1 MKILF
6 QRRSISYS
14 IAKGEVTRVMRGEDL
29 DSIFETVCL
38 IRILD
43 GHPTLLLEPT
53 SLFPEINN
61 AEVSSWTSP
70 NYIFILRRDGDAG
83 RAIFVD
89 SFDRRL
95 SND

>member
-14 IAKGEVTRVMRGEDL
+14 ITKSEVTRVMRGEEL
-29 DSIFETVCL
+29 DNIFETVFL
-38 IRILD
+38 VRILD

-53 SLFPEINN
+53 NLFPEINY
-61 AEVSSWTSP
+61 AAVSSWIKP
-70 NYIFILRRDGDAG
+70 NYIFILQRDGDAG
-83 RAIFVD
+83 RALLVD

-95 SND
+95 AYD

>member
-14 IAKGEVTRVMRGEDL
+14 ITKSEVTRVIRGEEL
-29 DSIFETVCL
+29 DTILEAVFLV
-38 IRILD
+38 RILD

-53 SLFPEINN
+53 NLFPEIKN
-61 AEVSSWTSP
+61 ATVSSWTKP
-70 NYIFILRRDGDAG
+70 NYIFILQRDGDAG

-95 SND
+95 VYE

>member
-14 IAKGEVTRVMRGEDL
+14 ITKSEVTRVMRGQEL
-29 DSIFETVCL
+29 DIFETVFL
-38 IRILD
+38 VRILD

-53 SLFPEINN
+53 KLFPETNY
-61 AEVSSWTSP
+61 AAVSSWIKP
-70 NYIFILRRDGDAG
+70 NYIFILQRDGDAG
-83 RAIFVD
+83 RAILVD

-95 SND
+95 LYD

>member
-14 IAKGEVTRVMRGEDL
+14 ITKSEVTRVMRGEEL
-29 DSIFETVCL
+29 DSIFETVFL
-38 IRILD
+38 VRILD

-53 SLFPEINN
+53 NLFPEINHSM
-61 AEVSSWTSP
+61 ASSWTKP
-70 NYIFILRRDGDAG
+70 NYIFILQRDGDAG

-95 SND
+95 VYD

>member
-14 IAKGEVTRVMRGEDL
+14 IAKSEVTRVMRGEEL
-29 DSIFETVCL
+29 DNIFEAVFL
-38 IRILD
+38 VRILD

-53 SLFPEINN
+53 NLFPEIDY
-61 AEVSSWTSP
+61 AAVSSWIKP
-70 NYIFILRRDGDAG
+70 NYIFILQRDGDAG
-83 RAIFVD
+83 RAILVD

-95 SND
+95 TYE

>member
-14 IAKGEVTRVMRGEDL
+14 ITKSEVARVMRGEEL
-29 DSIFETVCL
+29 DNIFETVFL
-38 IRILD
+38 VRILD

-53 SLFPEINN
+53 NLFPEINN
-61 AEVSSWTSP
+61 AVVSSWIKP
-70 NYIFILRRDGDAG
+70 NYIFILQRDGDAG
-83 RAIFVD
+83 RAILVD

-95 SND
+95 VYE

>member
-14 IAKGEVTRVMRGEDL
+14 ITKSEVTRVTRGKEL
-29 DSIFETVCL
+29 DSIFEAVFL
-38 IRILD
+38 VRILD

-53 SLFPEINN
+53 SLFPEVNH
-61 AEVSSWTSP
+61 AAVSSWTKP
-70 NYIFILRRDGDAG
+70 NYIFILQRDGDAG

-95 SND
+95 VYE

>member
-6 QRRSISYS
+6 QRRTISYS
-14 IAKGEVTRVMRGEDL
+14 IAKEEVTRVVYGEEL
-29 DSIFETVCL
+29 DDITEAAFL

-53 SLFPEINN
+53 NLFQEINN
-61 AEVSSWTSP
+61 SKISSWIKP
-70 NYIFILRRDGDAG
+70 NYIFVLRRDGDAG

-89 SFDRRL
+89 SFDRRVVHE
-95 SND
+95 

>member
-14 IAKGEVTRVMRGEDL
+14 IAKSEVTRVMRGEEL
-29 DSIFETVCL
+29 DNIFEAVFL
-38 IRILD
+38 VRILD

-53 SLFPEINN
+53 NLFPEINY
-61 AEVSSWTSP
+61 AAVSSWIKP
-70 NYIFILRRDGDAG
+70 NYIFILQRDGDAG
-83 RAIFVD
+83 RAILVD

-95 SND
+95 IYE

>member
-14 IAKGEVTRVMRGEDL
+14 ITKSEVTREIRGEEL
-29 DSIFETVCL
+29 DTILEEVFLV
-38 IRILD
+38 RILD

-53 SLFPEINN
+53 NLFPEINN
-61 AEVSSWTSP
+61 ATVSSWTKP
-70 NYIFILRRDGDAG
+70 NYIFILQRDGDAG

-95 SND
+95 VYD

>member
-1 MKILF
+1 MKIVF

-14 IAKGEVTRVMRGEDL
+14 ITKSEVTRVIRGKEL
-29 DSIFETVCL
+29 DSVSEAVFLV
-38 IRILD
+38 RILE

-53 SLFPEINN
+53 NLFPEINHT
-61 AEVSSWTSP
+61 AVSSWIKP
-70 NYIFILRRDGDAG
+70 NYIFILQRDGDAG

-95 SND
+95 VYD

>member
-6 QRRSISYS
+6 QRRTISYS
-14 IAKGEVTRVMRGEDL
+14 IEKDEVTRVIRGEEL
-29 DSIFETVCL
+29 DDITESEFL

-53 SLFPEINN
+53 NLFQDIKNSKI
-61 AEVSSWTSP
+61 SSWIKPS
-70 NYIFILRRDGDAG
+70 YIFVLRRDGDAG

-89 SFDRRL
+89 SFDRRVVHE
-95 SND
+95 

>member
-14 IAKGEVTRVMRGEDL
+14 ITKSEVTRVIRGEEL
-29 DSIFETVCL
+29 DSIFEAVFL
-38 IRILD
+38 VRILD

-53 SLFPEINN
+53 NLFPEINID
-61 AEVSSWTSP
+61 EISPWTKP
-70 NYIFILRRDGDAG
+70 NYIFILQRDGDAG
-83 RAIFVD
+83 RAVFVD

-95 SND
+95 VYD

>member
-14 IAKGEVTRVMRGEDL
+14 IAKSEVTRVMRGEDL
-29 DSIFETVCL
+29 DSIFETVFL
-38 IRILD
+38 VRIVD
-43 GHPTLLLEPT
+43 GHPTVLLEPDN
-53 SLFPEINN
+53 LFPEINH
-61 AEVSSWTSP
+61 AEVSSWTKP
-70 NYIFILRRDGDAG
+70 NYIFILQRDGDAG

-95 SND
+95 VYD

>member
-14 IAKGEVTRVMRGEDL
+14 ITKSEVTRVMRGEEL
-29 DSIFETVCL
+29 DNIFETVFL
-38 IRILD
+38 VRILD
-43 GHPTLLLEPT
+43 GLPTLLLEPT
-53 SLFPEINN
+53 NLFPEINK
-61 AEVSSWTSP
+61 AAVSPWIKP
-70 NYIFILRRDGDAG
+70 NYIFILQRDGDAG

-95 SND
+95 VYD